1 MSDILKFAC
10 KAPNCGRRFTTQQG
24 LNTHFKLRHP
34 ELANA
39 EPVKPK
45 IENNKDKNNEKEKI
59 KEKPSMENIMKQIS
73 KTKLNHHE
81 KHNILQ
87 PIDHKG
93 LSSSLLNNMKRKI
106 DTMKV
111 NKDLRVYNNMNNNDK
126 KNESNNDKNKVVNK
140 KVENNK
146 INEMK
151 KNNEKEEIEEVEI
164 PNIIEEKQKK
174 LLNNLFGQINSL
186 ENYLE
191 KDCEFHKTFTLP
203 SVPDYDKMYDSDD
216 DDGEEDENNEGLE
229 AKKIEQKKEEK
240 NIDKITNDMIFQN
253 SNVNTD
259 TNSIYDENEKY
270 KNIYEINLS
279 KKNMVSFKNKN
290 DIDFTKLIDLY
301 ILNLSFNKLSEIND
315 VNYFENLKELY
326 INNNKIED
334 ISFCENL
341 PNLLIL
347 NAENNNIIN
356 ITSLN
361 ICSKL
366 KTLKLSSNN
375 IRYLNSTLRTIK
387 NLKKLEDFSIKQNPF
402 LSELFSYREYFISNY
417 PNIKIFDG
425 EILDKEKKIFAET
438 FYKENNPL
446 YNTST
451 NRPMTSTGRGGDRNN
466 KLKNKNNNNDLFG
479 EDNGDEEDMEDD
491 DEDIFNVNN
500 NNSND
505 IFSKTQGN
513 FVENKS
519 NNESVNK
526 KEEIENKNDNK
537 YIKNNDEINIEE
549 EKLKKIIDE
558 QNKEINELKKELDKS
573 TKINKDYEA
582 QIERYKKELEEDYD
596 DNDITGEGDI
606 NIIGDDNEENNNILN
621 Y

>member
-1 MSDILKFAC
+1 
-10 KAPNCGRRFTTQQG
+10 
-24 LNTHFKLRHP
+24 
-34 ELANA
+34 
-39 EPVKPK
+39 
-45 IENNKDKNNEKEKI
+45 
-59 KEKPSMENIMKQIS
+59 
-73 KTKLNHHE
+73 
-81 KHNILQ
+81 
-87 PIDHKG
+87 
-93 LSSSLLNNMKRKI
+93 
-106 DTMKV
+106 
-111 NKDLRVYNNMNNNDK
+111 
-126 KNESNNDKNKVVNK
+126 
-140 KVENNK
+140 
-146 INEMK
+146 
-151 KNNEKEEIEEVEI
+151 
-164 PNIIEEKQKK
+164 
-174 LLNNLFGQINSL
+174 
-186 ENYLE
+186 
-191 KDCEFHKTFTLP
+191 
-203 SVPDYDKMYDSDD
+203 
-216 DDGEEDENNEGLE
+216 
-229 AKKIEQKKEEK
+229 
-240 NIDKITNDMIFQN
+240 
-253 SNVNTD
+253 
-259 TNSIYDENEKY
+259 
-270 KNIYEINLS
+270 
-279 KKNMVSFKNKN
+279 MVSFKNKN

-334 ISFCENL
+334 ISFCEKL

-466 KLKNKNNNNDLFG
+466 KLKNKSNNNDLFG

-505 IFSKTQGN
+505 IFKLD
-513 FVENKS
+513 
-519 NNESVNK
+519 
-526 KEEIENKNDNK
+526 DN
-537 YIKNNDEINIEE
+537 INI
-549 EKLKKIIDE
+549 KK
-558 QNKEINELKKELDKS
+558 KKKCC
-573 TKINKDYEA
+573 
-582 QIERYKKELEEDYD
+582 
-596 DNDITGEGDI
+596 
-606 NIIGDDNEENNNILN
+606 
-621 Y
+621 